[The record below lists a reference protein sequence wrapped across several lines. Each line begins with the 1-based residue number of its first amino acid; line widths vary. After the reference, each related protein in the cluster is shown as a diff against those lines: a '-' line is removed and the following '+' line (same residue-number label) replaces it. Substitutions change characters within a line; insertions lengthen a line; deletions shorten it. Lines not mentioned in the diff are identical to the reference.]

1 MRTVLITGASGFIG
15 RRTVRACLA
24 RNWRVIGLDR
34 HPSAFEAD
42 AYTHLVH
49 AVTPDVPLPV
59 TLAGQTVDA
68 AILLAWP
75 VDPARY
81 LHSPDNLG
89 ALAATIAI
97 ARAVLDSG
105 CPVLVGVGT
114 CAEYALADQ
123 GVRLR
128 EDHALRPETLYAVCK
143 TAAHQVLEQLGRP
156 SRATITWA
164 RIFNPFGPGEPSA
177 RLLPSIARTLAAG
190 EDFMAASGRQVR
202 DYIYV
207 DDVASALAVCVE
219 GGLPGP
225 INICS
230 GQAVALADVMRTCA
244 EACGQEE
251 RIRLGAKLDRAW
263 DPPWIVGDP
272 ERLLAAGWLPHEPLP
287 LIAEYAR
294 TLLQAERNGVRDG

>member
-219 GGLPGP
+219 GGTPWSDQHLLRSSRSA
-225 INICS
+225 CRRD
-230 GQAVALADVMRTCA
+230 ADVCRGVWPRGANPARC
-244 EACGQEE
+244 EA
-251 RIRLGAKLDRAW
+251 RSRLGSSVDRGRSRAT
-263 DPPWIVGDP
+263 VGC
-272 ERLLAAGWLPHEPLP
+272 WLV
-287 LIAEYAR
+287 AS
-294 TLLQAERNGVRDG
+294 